1 MPKTAPG
8 AAALASPAP
17 QSAPPTGR
25 RVAHWIALAFV
36 PSGLMLA
43 TSTYISTDIVAMP
56 LLWVVPLGLY
66 LLSFT
71 VAFATDRTMADMQTR

>member
-1 MPKTAPG
+1 SSGYIVVGLLVALCAATLPKAGSG
-8 AAALASPAP
+8 AVGLAEPSP
-17 QSAPPTGR
+17 QSAPPTRG

-36 PSGLMLA
+36 ASGLMLA

-66 LLSFT
+66 LLS
-71 VAFATDRTMADMQTR
+71 